1 MLFMRDQT
9 LSSLIFTVKGYSLLH
24 LEVFNM
30 WGQSGFKTDVQ
41 CVAVKPFTLHC
52 PPAKQ
57 ALTHCS
63 PTHSPHPSGTT
74 TGRMPCVF
82 VLDTLC
88 LQCST
93 SSQSQCGSGRH
104 RGQTGR
110 CPFWADGK
118 KSSRET
124 CLVVREEIKNVEK
137 RERKQDGRERK
148 RARDRERVG
157 ERKRVFQLAGKQA
170 RRRAEGSKGIY
181 AIDISTHQLIVIAL
195 AHKLHIYFTQT
206 EA

>member
-1 MLFMRDQT
+1 M
-9 LSSLIFTVKGYSLLH
+9 YSVLQW
-24 LEVFNM
+24 N
-30 WGQSGFKTDVQ
+30 
-41 CVAVKPFTLHC
+41 C

-57 ALTHCS
+57 ALTQCS
-63 PTHSPHPSGTT
+63 PTHSSHPSGTT

-118 KSSRET
+118 KELTWDLFSSQRRDKERGKKRKKTRWEREKESNRQT
-124 CLVVREEIKNVEK
+124 
-137 RERKQDGRERK
+137 ERGSERGRECFSW
-148 RARDRERVG
+148 RESRRGGGQRRV
-157 ERKRVFQLAGKQA
+157 
-170 RRRAEGSKGIY
+170 KGGGGGRQHTVLTGPWIY

-195 AHKLHIYFTQT
+195 AHKLNTYFTQT

>member
-1 MLFMRDQT
+1 MILCDIYVVYEGSNF
-9 LSSLIFTVKGYSLLH
+9 IFTVKGYIFFAWKCSICGD
-24 LEVFNM
+24 EV
-30 WGQSGFKTDVQ
+30 
-41 CVAVKPFTLHC
+41 VAKQMYSVLQWNC

-57 ALTHCS
+57 ALTQCS
-63 PTHSPHPSGTT
+63 PTHSSHPSGTT

-118 KSSRET
+118 KELTWDLFSSQRRDKE
-124 CLVVREEIKNVEK
+124 RGKKEK
-137 RERKQDGRERK
+137 ENKMGERK
-148 RARDRERVG
+148 RATDKQREGAREEESVSVG
-157 ERKRVFQLAGKQA
+157 GKAGEE
-170 RRRAEGSKGIY
+170 EGRG
-181 AIDISTHQLIVIAL
+181 
-195 AHKLHIYFTQT
+195 
-206 EA
+206 E